1 MKHETSRKLVSSL
14 SLFLFISDKLYCF
27 ILASVPATASHME
40 VPKYRGGWE
49 TRRAD
54 GIFDEYLSHFAM
66 ELPCFGSSKTDLH
79 LKATEIYFAVELVIY
94 VIRSLFYK
102 IWVDE
107 VVSRNTNS
115 SNESAQYKNGNSS
128 FL

>member
-1 MKHETSRKLVSSL
+1 
-14 SLFLFISDKLYCF
+14 
-27 ILASVPATASHME
+27 
-40 VPKYRGGWE
+40 
-49 TRRAD
+49 
-54 GIFDEYLSHFAM
+54 M
-66 ELPCFGSSKTDLH
+66 ELPCFGSSKTDLQ